1 LIESSNNGILGI
13 IKTFDQV
20 PKKNGRIFSLDRKLK
35 ITQNN
40 INKTFDQLKTL
51 KKFDQVMKYYKLII
65 KNFDQVKNDN
75 FDQVKFDQPTPC
87 PLTVYYIIT
96 LL

>member
-1 LIESSNNGILGI
+1 
-13 IKTFDQV
+13 V

-40 INKTFDQLKTL
+40 INKTFDQLKTV

-75 FDQVKFDQPTPC
+75 FDQVKFDQVIVC
-87 PLTVYYIIT
+87 RLILIKSCQKHK
-96 LL
+96 LID